1 MNFDRRPSQAR
12 RSAAGGSFYL
22 LLYLLPG
29 APAPSE
35 QAFFSLGCELSQV
48 VIDCESEAGIFLFMQ
63 EQ

>member
-1 MNFDRRPSQAR
+1 MNFDRRPSQAC
-12 RSAAGGSFYL
+12 RSAAGGSVYL
-22 LLYLLPG
+22 LLV

-48 VIDCESEAGIFLFMQ
+48 VIDRVSEADIFLFMQ